1 MRKKSK
7 FVNIILHIIAL
18 LIAIVPATACTLSYF
33 PLWGESSGARING
46 AVALLLVIA
55 FMPLCKL
62 LYKTLR
68 SPSVTMLWFILFLLF
83 FLLSRIADE
92 MTVISFIGFT
102 SNLLSSVIFR
112 IARRRG
118 DENE

>member
-1 MRKKSK
+1 MRKRLD
-7 FVNIILHIIAL
+7 FVNIILHILAL

-33 PLWGESSGARING
+33 PLWAESSGARING
-46 AVALLLVIA
+46 AAALLLVIA

-62 LYKTLR
+62 LYRALR
-68 SPSVTMLWFILFLLF
+68 SPSVTLVWFILFLLF

-92 MTVISFIGFT
+92 MTVISFVGFA
-102 SNLLSSVIFR
+102 SNLLSSVLFR

-118 DENE
+118 DRSE

>member
-1 MRKKSK
+1 MRKRSN
-7 FVNIILHIIAL
+7 FVNIFLHIIAL

-33 PLWGESSGARING
+33 PLWGESSGVRLNG

-62 LYKTLR
+62 LYRILK
-68 SPSVTMLWFILFLLF
+68 SPSVTTVWFLLFLLF
-83 FLLSRIADE
+83 FSLSRIADE
-92 MTVISFIGFT
+92 MTVISFVGFI
-102 SNLLSSVIFR
+102 SNLISSVLFR

-118 DENE
+118 ATGE